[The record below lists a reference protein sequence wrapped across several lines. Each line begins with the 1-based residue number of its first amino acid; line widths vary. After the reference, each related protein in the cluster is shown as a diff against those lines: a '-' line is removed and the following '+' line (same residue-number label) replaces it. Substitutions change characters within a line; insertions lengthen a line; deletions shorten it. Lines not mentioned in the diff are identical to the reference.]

1 MIEKEKINELIA
13 ENGFLKREV
22 IQRESMIDRLIES
35 AKEDAIMYQKKMNE
49 YEEEITMYKTFLAE
63 LQ

>member
-1 MIEKEKINELIA
+1 MIES
-13 ENGFLKREV
+13 V
-22 IQRESMIDRLIES
+22 IKSVKQ
-35 AKEDAIMYQKKMNE
+35 DAIMYQKKMNE